1 MILNEREIKILEK
14 FYNKSELSIYELA
27 KEFNVSERM
36 IRYNIDRINDVL
48 SFIRISPIKK
58 SSKGTIILNIE
69 GKENK
74 ILEIIKKLEPL
85 DKNKKITIIQWLI
98 LFSKEKITIT
108 YLTKY
113 FDLSR
118 GTIINYL
125 NELKKRLEV
134 KGIKIE
140 NDNGLYLKGDKENL
154 ENYRFNIL
162 FDDIKYIYKEDD
174 NEISVKLN
182 EIIFQNIDKNTFKSI
197 KQFIDEII
205 SDFKLNVNDINYR
218 ILFTRFLI
226 IFIEKSKSTKEYVIK
241 ESDKKYV
248 LNKLRLLNLTSKVT
262 EQMIEQ
268 IIDLVAWIK
277 QSDNYQEKDVNIG
290 VVVKS
295 IISQVEAKINKNIT
309 KDKLL
314 FEFLLQ
320 HVNALISRI
329 DNGYML
335 DAQTLD
341 ESYKKKDAFFYIIK
355 DSMGLLNNVLN
366 KKIDDDEIHLLKIHF
381 LASIERINRL
391 ELKPVEVAVITSFGS
406 GSNKILVDNI
416 QNRFYIKV
424 SYVGSIYNFNK
435 ALKNNLNIK
444 YILTTVKLDEKEYE
458 DKIIVNISPVITE
471 KERQTLLKLGF
482 KSNINKI
489 LLSNIVDIVRRSSE
503 KLDYEK
509 FISELLNNFGDKIV
523 NDIEILDEYEN
534 ILKEENIIF
543 NYDAKD
549 IYDALEKGCSLLE
562 GEFTDK
568 SYTKDILSIYEKNNS
583 HIIRYNGLI
592 LPHTK
597 NNNNVHKTGVSIIS
611 LKEPVNIKETGEMID
626 TVVSFSIKD
635 EKKSLDIISNLI
647 NMVFK
652 SEFKEILNEK
662 NKYKIVEYLKNYKL

>member
-69 GKENK
+69 GKESK

-140 NDNGLYLKGDKENL
+140 NDNGLYLKGDRENL

-205 SDFKLNVNDINYR
+205 SDFKLSVNDINYR

-262 EQMIEQ
+262 EQMIDQ

-290 VVVKS
+290 VVVKN

>member
-69 GKENK
+69 GKESK

-140 NDNGLYLKGDKENL
+140 NDNGLYLKGDRENL

-205 SDFKLNVNDINYR
+205 SDFKLSVNDINYR

-262 EQMIEQ
+262 EQMIDQ

-290 VVVKS
+290 VVVKN

-320 HVNALISRI
+320 HVNALINRI

-335 DAQTLD
+335 DTQTLD
-341 ESYKKKDAFFYIIK
+341 ESYKNKDAFFYIIK

-523 NDIEILDEYEN
+523 NDIEILYEYEN

>member
-140 NDNGLYLKGDKENL
+140 NDNGLYLKGDRENL

-205 SDFKLNVNDINYR
+205 SDFKLSVNDINYR

-262 EQMIEQ
+262 EQMIDQ

>member
-140 NDNGLYLKGDKENL
+140 NDNGLYLKGDRENL

-262 EQMIEQ
+262 EQMIDQ

-320 HVNALISRI
+320 HVNALINRI

-335 DAQTLD
+335 DVQTLD

>member
-140 NDNGLYLKGDKENL
+140 NDNGLYLKGDRENL

-205 SDFKLNVNDINYR
+205 SDFKLSVNDINYR

-248 LNKLRLLNLTSKVT
+248 LNKLRVLNLTSKVT
-262 EQMIEQ
+262 EQMLEQ

-290 VVVKS
+290 VVVKN

-320 HVNALISRI
+320 HVNALINRI

-335 DAQTLD
+335 DVQTLD

-652 SEFKEILNEK
+652 NEFKEILNEK

>member
-140 NDNGLYLKGDKENL
+140 NDNGLYLKGDRENL

-262 EQMIEQ
+262 EQMIDQ

-435 ALKNNLNIK
+435 TLKNNLNIK

>member
-140 NDNGLYLKGDKENL
+140 NDNGLYLKGDRENL

-568 SYTKDILSIYEKNNS
+568 SYTCLLYTSPSPRD
-583 HIIRYNGLI
+583 
-592 LPHTK
+592 
-597 NNNNVHKTGVSIIS
+597 
-611 LKEPVNIKETGEMID
+611 
-626 TVVSFSIKD
+626 
-635 EKKSLDIISNLI
+635 
-647 NMVFK
+647 
-652 SEFKEILNEK
+652 
-662 NKYKIVEYLKNYKL
+662 

>member
-125 NELKKRLEV
+125 NELKKRLKV

-140 NDNGLYLKGDKENL
+140 NDNGLYLKGDRENL

-205 SDFKLNVNDINYR
+205 SDFKLSVNDINYR

-262 EQMIEQ
+262 EQMLEQ

-290 VVVKS
+290 VVVKN

-320 HVNALISRI
+320 HVNALINRI

-335 DAQTLD
+335 DVQTLD

>member
-125 NELKKRLEV
+125 NELKKRLKV

-140 NDNGLYLKGDKENL
+140 NDNGLYLKGDRENL

-205 SDFKLNVNDINYR
+205 SDFKLSVNDINYR

-562 GEFTDK
+562 GQFTDK

>member
-140 NDNGLYLKGDKENL
+140 NDNGLYLKGDRENL

-226 IFIEKSKSTKEYVIK
+226 IFIEKSKNTKEYVIK

-262 EQMIEQ
+262 EQMIDQ

>member
-140 NDNGLYLKGDKENL
+140 NDNGLYLKGDRENL

-182 EIIFQNIDKNTFKSI
+182 EIIFQNIDKNIFKSI

>member
-125 NELKKRLEV
+125 NELKKRLKV

-140 NDNGLYLKGDKENL
+140 NDNGLYLKGDRENL

-205 SDFKLNVNDINYR
+205 SDFKLSVNDINYR

-262 EQMIEQ
+262 EQMLEQ

-290 VVVKS
+290 VVVKN

-320 HVNALISRI
+320 HVNALINRI

-335 DAQTLD
+335 DVQTLD

-471 KERQTLLKLGF
+471 KEKQTLLKLGF

>member
-134 KGIKIE
+134 KEIKIE
-140 NDNGLYLKGDKENL
+140 NDNGLYLKGDRENL

-205 SDFKLNVNDINYR
+205 SDFKLSVNDINYR

-248 LNKLRLLNLTSKVT
+248 LNKLRVLNLTSKVT
-262 EQMIEQ
+262 EQMLEQ

-290 VVVKS
+290 VVVKN

-320 HVNALISRI
+320 HVNALINRI

-335 DAQTLD
+335 DVQTLD

>member
-140 NDNGLYLKGDKENL
+140 NDNGLYLKGDRENL

-290 VVVKS
+290 VVVKN

>member
-125 NELKKRLEV
+125 NELKKRLKV

-140 NDNGLYLKGDKENL
+140 NDNGLYLKGDRENL

-205 SDFKLNVNDINYR
+205 SDFKLSVNDINYR

-262 EQMIEQ
+262 EQMLEQ

-290 VVVKS
+290 VVVKN

-320 HVNALISRI
+320 HVNALINRI

-335 DAQTLD
+335 DVQTLD

-549 IYDALEKGCSLLE
+549 IYDALEKGSDLLE

>member
-140 NDNGLYLKGDKENL
+140 NDNGLYLKGDRENL

-262 EQMIEQ
+262 EQMIDQ

-652 SEFKEILNEK
+652 NEFKEILNEK

>member
-262 EQMIEQ
+262 EQMLEQ

-290 VVVKS
+290 VVVKN

-320 HVNALISRI
+320 HVNALINRI

-335 DAQTLD
+335 DVQTLD

>member
-125 NELKKRLEV
+125 NELKKRLKV

-140 NDNGLYLKGDKENL
+140 NDNGLYLKGDRENL

-205 SDFKLNVNDINYR
+205 SDFKLSVNDINYR

-248 LNKLRLLNLTSKVT
+248 LNKLRVLNLTSKVT
-262 EQMIEQ
+262 EQMLEQ

-290 VVVKS
+290 VVVKN

-320 HVNALISRI
+320 HVNALINRI

-335 DAQTLD
+335 DVQTLD

>member
-262 EQMIEQ
+262 EQMIDQ

>member
-140 NDNGLYLKGDKENL
+140 NDNGLYLKGDRENL

-262 EQMIEQ
+262 EQMIDQ

>member
-1 MILNEREIKILEK
+1 M
-14 FYNKSELSIYELA
+14 
-27 KEFNVSERM
+27 
-36 IRYNIDRINDVL
+36 
-48 SFIRISPIKK
+48 
-58 SSKGTIILNIE
+58 
-69 GKENK
+69 
-74 ILEIIKKLEPL
+74 
-85 DKNKKITIIQWLI
+85 
-98 LFSKEKITIT
+98 
-108 YLTKY
+108 
-113 FDLSR
+113 
-118 GTIINYL
+118 
-125 NELKKRLEV
+125 
-134 KGIKIE
+134 
-140 NDNGLYLKGDKENL
+140 
-154 ENYRFNIL
+154 

>member
-140 NDNGLYLKGDKENL
+140 NDNGLYLKGDRENL

-205 SDFKLNVNDINYR
+205 SDFKLSVNDINYR

-262 EQMIEQ
+262 EQMLEQ

-290 VVVKS
+290 VVVKN

-341 ESYKKKDAFFYIIK
+341 ESYKKKDVFFYIIK

>member
-125 NELKKRLEV
+125 NELKKRLKV

-140 NDNGLYLKGDKENL
+140 NDNGLYLKGDRENL

-197 KQFIDEII
+197 KQFIYEII
-205 SDFKLNVNDINYR
+205 SDFKLSVNDINYR

-262 EQMIEQ
+262 EQMLEQ

-290 VVVKS
+290 VVVKN

-320 HVNALISRI
+320 HVNALINRI

-335 DAQTLD
+335 DVQTLD

>member
-140 NDNGLYLKGDKENL
+140 NDNGLYLKGDRENL

-262 EQMIEQ
+262 EQMIDQ

-290 VVVKS
+290 VVVKN

-320 HVNALISRI
+320 HVNALINRI

-335 DAQTLD
+335 DVQTLD

>member
-134 KGIKIE
+134 KEIKIE

-262 EQMIEQ
+262 EQMLEQ

-290 VVVKS
+290 VVVKN

>member
-125 NELKKRLEV
+125 NELKKRLKV

-140 NDNGLYLKGDKENL
+140 NDNGLYLKGDRENL

-262 EQMIEQ
+262 EQMIDQ

>member
-140 NDNGLYLKGDKENL
+140 NDNGLYLKGDRENL

-290 VVVKS
+290 VVVKN

-335 DAQTLD
+335 DVQTLD

>member
-140 NDNGLYLKGDKENL
+140 NDNGLYLKGDRENL

-174 NEISVKLN
+174 NEVSVKLN

-197 KQFIDEII
+197 KQFIYEII
-205 SDFKLNVNDINYR
+205 SDFKLSVNDINYR

-262 EQMIEQ
+262 EQMLEQ

-290 VVVKS
+290 VVVKN

-320 HVNALISRI
+320 HVNALINRI

-335 DAQTLD
+335 DVQTLD

>member
-69 GKENK
+69 GKESK

-140 NDNGLYLKGDKENL
+140 NDNGLYLKGDRENL

-205 SDFKLNVNDINYR
+205 SDFKLSVNDINYR

-262 EQMIEQ
+262 EQMIDQ

>member
-140 NDNGLYLKGDKENL
+140 NDNGLYLKGDRENL

-320 HVNALISRI
+320 HVNALINRI

-335 DAQTLD
+335 DVQTLD

>member
-140 NDNGLYLKGDKENL
+140 NDNGLYLKGDRENL

-262 EQMIEQ
+262 EQMLEQ

-290 VVVKS
+290 VVVKN

-320 HVNALISRI
+320 HVNALINRI

-335 DAQTLD
+335 DVQTLD

-597 NNNNVHKTGVSIIS
+597 NNNNVHNTGVSIIS

>member
-1 MILNEREIKILEK
+1 M
-14 FYNKSELSIYELA
+14 
-27 KEFNVSERM
+27 
-36 IRYNIDRINDVL
+36 
-48 SFIRISPIKK
+48 
-58 SSKGTIILNIE
+58 
-69 GKENK
+69 
-74 ILEIIKKLEPL
+74 
-85 DKNKKITIIQWLI
+85 
-98 LFSKEKITIT
+98 
-108 YLTKY
+108 
-113 FDLSR
+113 
-118 GTIINYL
+118 
-125 NELKKRLEV
+125 
-134 KGIKIE
+134 
-140 NDNGLYLKGDKENL
+140 
-154 ENYRFNIL
+154 
-162 FDDIKYIYKEDD
+162 
-174 NEISVKLN
+174 
-182 EIIFQNIDKNTFKSI
+182 
-197 KQFIDEII
+197 
-205 SDFKLNVNDINYR
+205 
-218 ILFTRFLI
+218 
-226 IFIEKSKSTKEYVIK
+226 
-241 ESDKKYV
+241 
-248 LNKLRLLNLTSKVT
+248 
-262 EQMIEQ
+262 
-268 IIDLVAWIK
+268 
-277 QSDNYQEKDVNIG
+277 
-290 VVVKS
+290 
-295 IISQVEAKINKNIT
+295 
-309 KDKLL
+309 
-314 FEFLLQ
+314 
-320 HVNALISRI
+320 
-329 DNGYML
+329 
-335 DAQTLD
+335 
-341 ESYKKKDAFFYIIK
+341 
-355 DSMGLLNNVLN
+355 
-366 KKIDDDEIHLLKIHF
+366 
-381 LASIERINRL
+381 
-391 ELKPVEVAVITSFGS
+391 
-406 GSNKILVDNI
+406 
-416 QNRFYIKV
+416 
-424 SYVGSIYNFNK
+424 
-435 ALKNNLNIK
+435 
-444 YILTTVKLDEKEYE
+444 KLDEKEYE

>member
-140 NDNGLYLKGDKENL
+140 NDNGLYLKGDRENL

-205 SDFKLNVNDINYR
+205 SDFKLSVNDINYR

-262 EQMIEQ
+262 KQMLEQ

-290 VVVKS
+290 VVVKN

-320 HVNALISRI
+320 HVNALINRI

-335 DAQTLD
+335 DVQTLD

>member
-140 NDNGLYLKGDKENL
+140 NDNGLYLKGDRENL

-182 EIIFQNIDKNTFKSI
+182 EIIFQNIDKNIFKSI

-262 EQMIEQ
+262 EQMIDQ

-335 DAQTLD
+335 DTQTLD

>member
-262 EQMIEQ
+262 EQMIDQ

-611 LKEPVNIKETGEMID
+611 LKEPVNIKETCEMID

>member
-125 NELKKRLEV
+125 NELKKRLKV

-140 NDNGLYLKGDKENL
+140 NDNGIYLKGDRENL

-205 SDFKLNVNDINYR
+205 SDFKLSVNDINYR

-262 EQMIEQ
+262 EQMLEQ

-290 VVVKS
+290 VVVKN

-320 HVNALISRI
+320 HVNALINRI

-335 DAQTLD
+335 DVQTLD

>member
-125 NELKKRLEV
+125 NELKKRLKV

-140 NDNGLYLKGDKENL
+140 NDNGLYLKGDRENL

-262 EQMIEQ
+262 EQMLEQ

>member
-140 NDNGLYLKGDKENL
+140 NDNGLYLKGDRENL

-182 EIIFQNIDKNTFKSI
+182 EIIFQNIDKNIFKSI

-320 HVNALISRI
+320 HVNALINRI

-335 DAQTLD
+335 DVQTLD

>member
-140 NDNGLYLKGDKENL
+140 NDNGLYLKGDRENL

-226 IFIEKSKSTKEYVIK
+226 IFIKKSKSTKEYVIK

-335 DAQTLD
+335 DAQMLD

>member
-262 EQMIEQ
+262 EQMIDQ

-543 NYDAKD
+543 NYYAKD